1 MLTNQDIWEIALQQS
16 AYDCNCS
23 PEDFL
28 AEQNVVTVSQKHPL
42 ARKYLEL
49 PLCCD
54 LVSYGSNI
62 VAQASEKIV
71 PIVREFVD
79 RYPVEHCFETPNMH
93 VLDERLRPFG
103 QKICFMAEYF
113 LPDIDMLKALP
124 CDYEIQ
130 ILRQEDFAELYLP
143 QWSNALCEKRK
154 NLDVLGMG
162 AYDNGNLI
170 GLAGCSADCE
180 MMYQIGVDVLPE
192 YRRRGIA
199 SALTSRLAL
208 EILALDKA
216 PFYCAAWSNL
226 KSVRNAIHCGFRPA
240 WVEMTAKD
248 ISFVEGMN
256 RG

>member
-42 ARKYLEL
+42 ARKYLDL

-170 GLAGCSADCE
+170 GLAGCSAECE

>member
-23 PEDFL
+23 PKDFL
-28 AEQNVVTVSQKHPL
+28 AEQNMVTVSQKHPL
-42 ARKYLEL
+42 ARKYLDL
-49 PLCCD
+49 PLRCD

-71 PIVREFVD
+71 PVVREFVD

-93 VLDERLRPFG
+93 VLNEQLRPFG

-113 LPDIDMLKALP
+113 LPDIDILKALP

-162 AYDNGNLI
+162 AYDHGKLI

-208 EILALDKA
+208 EILALDKV
-216 PFYCAAWSNL
+216 PFYCAAWCNL

-248 ISFVEGMN
+248 ISFVDGMN
-256 RG
+256 RE